1 VGENHQHAGV
11 LKSISDAYRHNQ
23 QGYPALH
30 DKHLILNLLYP
41 AHAIMDI
48 YQHFGG
54 YMNKLGIIV
63 FAGLLAVSSQAALVW
78 TGGGDKIS
86 LYQEANWQDDTG
98 SVPANDTINSA
109 ADVSADTGTE
119 KLIEISSGTG
129 TPSAAGGY
137 FKIGNNSLTVS
148 GGKTLNMTATGGNNG
163 CVISSWAGSDQV
175 LTVSDGA
182 TVTGVDLRNF
192 TTVNVDG
199 GTIALTGTFSGA
211 NSGLTQGISISN
223 GGSVTAASFGLIY
236 DEAITVDGSSSLTVT
251 TATAA
256 PFTRVDLAK
265 GAKLTLSSLDYFTT
279 YASSIYVDGVSYA
292 EDSSILSFAGTTAFA
307 GADAPAPELSI
318 ITYNIHGGYGPDDEG
333 TPESNLIAFRDNF
346 MNDEDVLCFQEVDG
360 DFTGDCWDVIPDI
373 FTNYPYRF
381 RTINQETD
389 YSWWESP
396 KETSIVILSK
406 YPFLTTDSELVQ
418 TDPTYDKWERH
429 AQHVTIQMGEDVVDI
444 FHFHNTYNF
453 NDNDWEYEKSGLV
466 KFRDYVYS
474 ELNISSLDEAENLIM
489 LGDFNLLYTNV
500 ETILDTP
507 ERKYDGR
514 DHICS
519 VPYFTSE
526 GKYATVTAD
535 LSDHPAL
542 WASLDMQAP
551 APDPLTWA
559 TAPEAT
565 GTDSIYMVATNAVDF
580 NGVEYYFANTSVT
593 DGSHDSG
600 WQNSPSY
607 TDTGLSEATTYSYTV
622 QTRDKSVN
630 ANTSGSSSELSAT
643 TDTENEA
650 PTADDQSVAV
660 TANGSLAITLSGTDP
675 EGSNLTYSMVTQ
687 PANGMLATNGALPNL
702 TYTPDADFTGTD
714 SITFTVNDGAL
725 DSAEASVSI
734 LIGIATPDI
743 IAGYDFD
750 DGTGSTTAEATVQ
763 ADLVAASDFGV
774 GDGMVVYFAEG
785 GNGLSEYFDAEGYL
799 FGTDNPISF
808 GGTTTTLGF
817 TDMDNADN
825 LSMAITN
832 NDYMVFTITP
842 ESGYQL
848 DLTKFTFR
856 SRINQVNNSAERWAL
871 FSSVDGFTEGAQIA
885 IGQTTNEATYVN
897 NVVDLSA
904 ASFQGLTNAVTFR
917 LYIYGGNEAWSGAT
931 MYDKVIVRGGI
942 NAVPEVDSYS
952 VWAGDAFADAA
963 EGTDTTQ
970 SGNPDSDRFNNLQE
984 WTLVL
989 NPLVADEPAVELTT
1003 STSNLVAVYQRRI
1016 NTGISVDAG
1025 WAAALTSTVWRVA
1038 GDGLT
1043 EEILETNGDVETVS
1057 ATVAIDEDHK
1067 FIRIGVE
1074 D

>member
-1 VGENHQHAGV
+1 M
-11 LKSISDAYRHNQ
+11 
-23 QGYPALH
+23 
-30 DKHLILNLLYP
+30 DK
-41 AHAIMDI
+41 
-48 YQHFGG
+48 YQSFGG
-54 YMNKLGIIV
+54 NMNKLDIIV
-63 FAGLLAVSSQAALVW
+63 VAGLLAVSSQAALVW

-98 SVPANDTINSA
+98 SVPANNTINSA

-148 GGKTLNMTATGGNNG
+148 GGKTLNMTATGSNNG
-163 CVISSWAGSDQV
+163 CVISTWTGSDQV

-182 TVTGVDLRNF
+182 TVSGVDLRNF

-251 TATAA
+251 TATTV
-256 PFTRVDLAK
+256 PFAK
-265 GAKLTLSSLDYFTT
+265 VELERGAKLTLSSVEYFTT
-279 YASSIYVDGVSYA
+279 YGSSIYVDGVSYA

-650 PTADDQSVAV
+650 PTANDVQISRDEGESCKVHESQLLAACTDPNGRELGVSAVDGVSAGGQSVSV
-660 TANGSLAITLSGTDP
+660 
-675 EGSNLTYSMVTQ
+675 SNSWIF
-687 PANGMLATNGALPNL
+687 
-702 TYTPDADFTGTD
+702 YTPADDYDLGDSFGYSITNSLGASSSAQVIVTLEGMTEAD
-714 SITFTVNDGAL
+714 SISL
-725 DSAEASVSI
+725 DIVPDTEGNAS
-734 LIGIATPDI
+734 LTLHGIPGRAVVI
-743 IAGYDFD
+743 EK
-750 DGTGSTTAEATVQ
+750 TT
-763 ADLVAASDFGV
+763 
-774 GDGMVVYFAEG
+774 
-785 GNGLSEYFDAEGYL
+785 
-799 FGTDNPISF
+799 
-808 GGTTTTLGF
+808 
-817 TDMDNADN
+817 N
-825 LSMAITN
+825 L
-832 NDYMVFTITP
+832 
-842 ESGYQL
+842 
-848 DLTKFTFR
+848 
-856 SRINQVNNSAERWAL
+856 
-871 FSSVDGFTEGAQIA
+871 VDGVWTSI
-885 IGQTTNEATYVN
+885 QTNTF
-897 NVVDLSA
+897 S
-904 ASFQGLTNAVTFR
+904 VTGEIDFEESNIPDQQYYRMR
-917 LYIYGGNEAWSGAT
+917 L
-931 MYDKVIVRGGI
+931 
-942 NAVPEVDSYS
+942 
-952 VWAGDAFADAA
+952 
-963 EGTDTTQ
+963 
-970 SGNPDSDRFNNLQE
+970 
-984 WTLVL
+984 
-989 NPLVADEPAVELTT
+989 
-1003 STSNLVAVYQRRI
+1003 
-1016 NTGISVDAG
+1016 
-1025 WAAALTSTVWRVA
+1025 
-1038 GDGLT
+1038 
-1043 EEILETNGDVETVS
+1043 
-1057 ATVAIDEDHK
+1057 H
-1067 FIRIGVE
+1067 
-1074 D
+1074 